1 MNLTL
6 KLERTI
12 KELNEQNFFRDEDSL
27 LPLRSNSDAVSIQ
40 NRSPIISDRTVN
52 LEDVDLNELRSFCIK
67 EKGKKNPIEL
77 SLKNY
82 SSFKENRAA
91 LKIQR
96 AWKKYLTK
104 RLVEH
109 YAYLY
114 SQHEN
119 YLSEEVMIAL
129 ESNEEEG
136 GQELAEG
143 EMEQINE
150 IMVESE
156 EFYPSSID
164 RSKVRHI
171 SNLEEEKS
179 VSSDYE

>member
-1 MNLTL
+1 MTL

-40 NRSPIISDRTVN
+40 NRSPIVSDRTVN
-52 LEDVDLNELRSFCIK
+52 LEEVDLNELRSFCIK
-67 EKGKKNPIEL
+67 EKTKKNSIEL
-77 SLKNY
+77 SLKTY

-119 YLSEEVMIAL
+119 YLSEEIIITQ
-129 ESNEEEG
+129 ENNEEER
-136 GQELAEG
+136 LPEG
-143 EMEQINE
+143 ENEQLNE

-156 EFYPSSID
+156 EFYPNSID

-179 VSSDYE
+179 VSSDY